1 MQIHD
6 DHMYHGAALIQVAE
20 HPQFTAINSL
30 KVNGV
35 VVPVAYKINDET
47 ALYLKYATKPTAAYQ
62 EYVFTFTSEHL
73 KDLKTIQAK
82 NGKTF
87 IALVCIKDREI
98 CCLSYEDLNALIE
111 RRRKDKGEAED
122 QYAVLVTA
130 PKGKELRVYVNAPGK
145 KKTILGKEMKVPR
158 KAFPS
163 MVFG

>member
-1 MQIHD
+1 MNIHD

-30 KVNGV
+30 KINGTI
-35 VVPVAYKINDET
+35 VPVAYKINDET
-47 ALYLKYATKPTAAYQ
+47 ALYLKYATKPKLAHQ

-73 KDLKTIQAK
+73 ADLKTIQAK
-82 NGKTF
+82 NSKTF
-87 IALVCIKDREI
+87 IALVCIHDREI
-98 CCLSYEDLNALIE
+98 CCLSYDELDALVT
-111 RRRKDKGEAED
+111 RRREAKGEEEE

-145 KKTILGKEMKVPR
+145 KNAMLGKEMKVPR